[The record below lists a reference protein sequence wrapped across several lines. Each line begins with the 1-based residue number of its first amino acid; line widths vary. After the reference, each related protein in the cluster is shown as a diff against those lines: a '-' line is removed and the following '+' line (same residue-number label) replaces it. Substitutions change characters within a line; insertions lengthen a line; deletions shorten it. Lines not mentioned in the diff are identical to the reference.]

1 MTNNKKND
9 PFFDR
14 EAEKYDNPIPSRE
27 FILSILKQNNV
38 PLTRKSITKLLNL
51 KGEEANEALRR
62 RLRAMER
69 DGQLLRNRKGAY
81 GVVSK
86 MNLISGRVMGHPE
99 GYGFLIP
106 DEGGEDL
113 FLGEREMRMVLHGD
127 RALARITG
135 VDRRGRKEGAIV
147 EVTQRSNQRVV
158 GRLIRDA
165 GIYFLVPNNRRIS
178 QDVLIPP
185 ENLMGAT
192 DNQIIEAEI
201 TEQPNRHRSP
211 LGRVVNIL
219 GDHMAPGMEIDIALR
234 AFELPYEWSA
244 KSLEQAEQFGD
255 TIPQDAIEGRLDL
268 RDMSLV
274 TIDGEDARDFDDA
287 VYAERLDNGN
297 WRLWVAIADVSH
309 YVRPG
314 SPLDQDAEERG
325 TSVYFPSQ
333 VIPMLPEALSNG
345 LCSLN
350 PAVDRLCMVCEMEIN
365 ASGETV
371 SHRFHEA
378 VMHSKARLT
387 YDKVAAMLVDGDQG
401 LRDEYQAVL
410 PALDTMY
417 ELYKVMLEAREQR
430 GAIDFEMTETQF
442 LFDENRK
449 IKSIQPRERNDAHR
463 LIEEFMIAANVSAA
477 NFLLEHKLPVLYRI
491 HETPSDEKLTGLR
504 DFLGELGLFLGG
516 GAEPEPRHYAS
527 LLATA
532 SKRPDGHLL
541 QTVMLRSMKQAVYS
555 PDNVG
560 HFGLALEAYAHFTSP
575 IRRYPDLMV
584 HRAIRHIITERKT
597 SKWRYSHEEMVQL
610 GEHCSMTSR
619 RADEAT
625 RDVSD
630 WLKCEYMQDRVGE
643 IHNGI
648 ISGVTGFGLFVEL
661 TDIYIEGLVHVTSL
675 KNDYYQFDA
684 TGHRLTGERTRQV
697 YRLGDSIKVK
707 VVRVD
712 LDEKKID
719 LELI

>member
-9 PFFDR
+9 PFQER

-27 FILSILKQNNV
+27 FILAILKQNNV
-38 PLTRKSITKLLNL
+38 PLNRKSIAKLIGI
-51 KGEEANEALRR
+51 KGEEQNEALRR

-86 MNLISGRVMGHPE
+86 MNLVSGRVMGHPD
-99 GYGFLIP
+99 GFGFLIP
-106 DEGGEDL
+106 DEAGDDL
-113 FLGEREMRMVLHGD
+113 FLGEREMRTVLHGD
-127 RALARITG
+127 RALARVTG
-135 VDRRGRKEGAIV
+135 VDRKGRKEGAIV
-147 EVTQRSNQRVV
+147 EVTQRANQRIV
-158 GRLIRDA
+158 GKLVQDASLFYLI
-165 GIYFLVPNNRRIS
+165 PNNRRIS
-178 QDVLIPP
+178 QDVLIQPDD
-185 ENLMGAT
+185 LMGAT
-192 DNQIIEAEI
+192 AEQIVEVEI

-211 LGRVVNIL
+211 LGRVVTVL
-219 GDHMAPGMEIDIALR
+219 GDHLAPGMEIDIALR
-234 AFELPYEWSA
+234 DFELPHVWSDKA
-244 KSLEQAEQFGD
+244 IEQAEQFGD
-255 TIPQDAIEGRLDL
+255 SIPVDAIEGRLDL
-268 RDMSLV
+268 REMPLL

-287 VYAERLDNGN
+287 VYAEKLDSGN
-297 WRLWVAIADVSH
+297 WKLWVAIADVSH
-309 YVRPG
+309 YVHVG
-314 SPLDQDAEERG
+314 SPLDEDAQERG

-365 ASGETV
+365 QDGKTESY
-371 SHRFHEA
+371 RFHEA

-387 YDKVAAMLVDGDQG
+387 YNKVAAMLVDDDQN
-401 LRDEYQAVL
+401 LKREYAHVL
-410 PALDTMY
+410 PALETMY
-417 ELYKVMLEAREQR
+417 DLFQAMLTARSER

-442 LFDENRK
+442 LFDDNRK
-449 IKSIQPRERNDAHR
+449 IKTIEPRERNDAHR

-477 NFLLEHKLPVLYRI
+477 KFLLEHKIPVLYRI
-491 HETPSDEKLTGLR
+491 HETPSEEKLSGLR

-516 GAEPEPRHYAS
+516 GDDPQPRHYAS

-575 IRRYPDLMV
+575 IRRYPDLLV
-584 HRAIRHIITERKT
+584 HRAIRHIISDKKAK
-597 SKWRYSHEEMVQL
+597 KWRYSTEEMVQL

-630 WLKCEYMQDRVGE
+630 WLKCEYMRDRVGE
-643 IHNGI
+643 THQGV

-661 TDIYIEGLVHVTSL
+661 SDIYIEGLVHVTSL

-684 TGHRLTGERTRQV
+684 AGHRLTGERTRKV
-697 YRLGDSIKVK
+697 YRLGDSLTVK

-719 LELI
+719 LELV